1 MNFLE
6 QKKNWELCTLVV
18 FCLMVESV
26 FANDGAHL
34 RNGSTMRYQLEID
47 LDFRGASFTGRQRI
61 GFSNSSREEVESLFF
76 TLYPNVGYAEE
87 EGPWL
92 SVQDVSLWGRTLRYS
107 MRGRNTVLKVDL
119 PQKLAPGQRIE
130 LKFDFT
136 GRLPKI
142 QREESSLLAHFL
154 QEVNDA
160 VSDERQQKD
169 ARDIFFASE
178 EAILMGYFHPML
190 APRQQ
195 QSVEQ
200 NVAIGL
206 GAIVACDA
214 ADYEVSVTTDDGVTV
229 ISSGAAIESKPVGGA
244 ARKRVL
250 HRFRGQNLRGFGMA
264 LAERV
269 RSATQQVGDVRVTS
283 YFRESDERVGK
294 RALGMAANAIQ
305 SYSRAFGDY
314 PQKQLQLIEMPLP
327 APYSG
332 IEFPALVV
340 MAQAYFI
347 DFDSPQ
353 SARLPGVL
361 REQSDVIRS
370 AFEFTLAHGVAKQ
383 WWGHTVGS
391 EPERAPYLDESLA
404 TFAAAYYHE
413 AVYGPDLGDKIIDQ
427 QIRGVYQAYRML
439 GGPDLEAEKPAKE
452 FRNALQYT
460 AIVQVKSALLLVA
473 LRKELGDERFFNA
486 LRKYYAAHRFH
497 TATPEHFRL
506 AFFDAADDPRPV
518 RALFQRWL
526 KEKHGDEDIGAPDL
540 TLAPPPVSKIRRL
553 GRVFVKIGRTAAKR
567 LNERV
572 SVARP

>member
-1 MNFLE
+1 MKLFE
-6 QKKNWELCTLVV
+6 QKGNWELCALVV

-26 FANDGAHL
+26 FANDGANL
-34 RNGSTMRYQLEID
+34 RNGSVTRYQIEID
-47 LDFRGASFTGRQRI
+47 VDFRRASFSGRQRI
-61 GFSNSSREEVESLFF
+61 SLTNSSREDVESLFF

-87 EGPWL
+87 DGPWL
-92 SVQDVSLWGRTLRYS
+92 LVRKVSLDERVLRFS
-107 MRGRNTVLKVDL
+107 MRGRNTVMKVDL
-119 PQKLAPGQRIE
+119 PQKLMPGQRIE
-130 LKFDFT
+130 LTLDFS
-136 GRLPKI
+136 GQLPKI

-190 APRQQ
+190 TLRQQ

-206 GAIVACDA
+206 GAIVTCEV
-214 ADYEVSVTTDDGVTV
+214 ADYEVALTTDEGVTV
-229 ISSGAAIESKPVGGA
+229 ISSGAAIESKPAGSA
-244 ARKRVL
+244 ARKRTL
-250 HRFRGQNLRGFGMA
+250 HRFRGHNLRGFGIA

-269 RSATQQVGDVRVTS
+269 RSATQQVGDVRVVS

-294 RALGMAANAIQ
+294 RALGMAANAVE
-305 SYSRAFGDY
+305 SYSRTFGDY

-340 MAQAYFI
+340 LAQAYFI

-413 AVYGPDLGDKIIDQ
+413 AVYGPDLGGKIIDQ
-427 QIRGVYQAYRML
+427 QVRGVYQAYRML

-452 FRNALQYT
+452 FRNALQYA
-460 AIVQVKSALLLVA
+460 AIVQAKSALLLVA
-473 LRKELGDERFFNA
+473 LRQELGDERFFKA
-486 LRKYYAAHRFH
+486 LRKYYAAHRFR
-497 TATPEHFRL
+497 TATAEHFRI
-506 AFFDAADDPRPV
+506 AFFDAADDPRPI

-553 GRVFVKIGRTAAKR
+553 GQVFVKIGRTAAK
-567 LNERV
+567 
-572 SVARP
+572 PF

>member
-1 MNFLE
+1 MKLLE
-6 QKKNWELCTLVV
+6 RKTKWELCTLVL
-18 FCLMVESV
+18 FCLMAESV
-26 FANDGAHL
+26 FARDGAHV
-34 RNGSTMRYQLEID
+34 RDGSATRYQIEID
-47 LDFRGASFTGRQRI
+47 LDFRRASFTGRQRVS
-61 GFSNSSREEVESLFF
+61 FSNSSREDLESLFF

-87 EGPWL
+87 DGPWL
-92 SVQDVSLWGRTLRYS
+92 SVRKVSLDEQPLRFG
-107 MRGRNTVLKVDL
+107 MRGRNTILKVDL
-119 PQKLAPGQRIE
+119 PRKLLPGQRVE
-130 LKFDFT
+130 LMLDFS
-136 GRLPKI
+136 GELPKI

-160 VSDERQQKD
+160 VSDERPQKD

-178 EAILMGYFHPML
+178 DAILMGYFHPML
-190 APRQQ
+190 TFRQQ

-206 GAIVACDA
+206 GAIVACDV
-214 ADYEVSVTTDDGVTV
+214 ADYEVALTTDEGVTV
-229 ISSGAAIESKPVGGA
+229 IASAATIESKPA
-244 ARKRVL
+244 SRKRML
-250 HRFRGQNLRGFGMA
+250 HRFRGENLRGIGVA

-269 RSATQQVGDVRVTS
+269 RSAAQQVGEVRVVS
-283 YFRESDERVGK
+283 YFRESDERLGR
-294 RALGMAANAIQ
+294 RALGMAANAVE
-305 SYSRAFGDY
+305 SYARTFGGY
-314 PQKQLQLIEMPLP
+314 PHKQLQLIEMPLP

-370 AFEFTLAHGVAKQ
+370 AFEFTLAHGVARQ

-413 AVYGPDLGDKIIDQ
+413 AVYGAELGGKIIDQ

-439 GGPDLEAEKPAKE
+439 GGADLEAEKPAKE

-460 AIVQVKSALLLVA
+460 AIVQAKSALLLVA
-473 LRKELGDERFFNA
+473 LRKELGDSRFFDA
-486 LRKYYAAHRFH
+486 LRKYFATHRFR

-506 AFFDAADDPRPV
+506 AFLDAAEDPRPV

-553 GRVFVKIGRTAAKR
+553 GRVFVKIGRTAAK
-567 LNERV
+567 
-572 SVARP
+572 PF